1 MAKTASGGRFKLDL
15 FLIPSSGELS
25 FLLGLGFPL
34 KFVCGVIFVRANC
47 LTKFPCDYVRHEFT
61 DAT

>member
-34 KFVCGVIFVRANC
+34 QSVCGVIFLRAII
-47 LTKFPCDYVRHEFT
+47 
-61 DAT
+61 A